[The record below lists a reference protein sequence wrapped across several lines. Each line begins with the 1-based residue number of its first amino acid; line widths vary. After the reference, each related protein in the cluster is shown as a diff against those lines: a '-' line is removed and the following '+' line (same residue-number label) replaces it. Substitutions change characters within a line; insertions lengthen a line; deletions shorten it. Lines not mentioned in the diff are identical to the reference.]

1 MDDIEGSVG
10 AVDSGSGDGEVGD
23 ADGEW
28 ACEKGGEDEDGGA
41 APLGSPLWQLPESP
55 GRQHEQAMPE
65 RTQAQRRHLAEPLH
79 RQQRVGGREDE
90 PREVCEEGGWEGE
103 AAALEGL
110 L

>member
-10 AVDSGSGDGEVGD
+10 AVDSSSG
-23 ADGEW
+23 
-28 ACEKGGEDEDGGA
+28 EKGGEDEDGGA

-79 RQQRVGGREDE
+79 RQQRVGGRK
-90 PREVCEEGGWEGE
+90 
-103 AAALEGL
+103 L
-110 L
+110 